1 MSVQTGEDEMGLRR
15 ILDWVR
21 MASILVLLLHF
32 YYFGCSGCKV
42 WQPSY
47 DIVDR
52 VMPVVGDTGLFS
64 DPIYSKLAALG
75 LLTVSLFGSQG
86 KKEPGFTPFVA
97 FCGIF
102 FGLVLF
108 FVSGFFDGSP
118 FLYISLCG
126 GGYLVFL
133 LGGSYLAR
141 VVWRRTEP
149 DLFNRLHEHFPQEER
164 LLENEASINLPAR
177 YCYHQEIRDSWVN
190 LVDVCRGT
198 LVLGSPGSGKTWY
211 VIEPIIRQYIQKGWA
226 MLLYDFKYDDLSKLA
241 YNYFLRYRNYYPVR
255 PCFYNIQPDDPDR
268 SNRSNPLHPSAL
280 GDITDAGEAARAVLI
295 GMNMDWLGKQGEFF
309 VESAINFV
317 KSLIWFLR
325 LYQDG
330 RFCSWPHVVE
340 LAQIPYKELFSV
352 LQAEPQLQVQVRPF
366 VTVLLNGSNE
376 QLDGQIASATIH
388 LARLSSPAIYY
399 IMSGDDFSLELND
412 PSAPKILSIGGNPLK
427 TDTYGPVVS
436 AYVNTINR
444 LANRKGMYPL
454 AEVFDEFSTIG
465 VHTIARSIATGRSNK
480 MAITLCLQDASQ
492 LRLAYGAAFADVV
505 LNTCANVISG
515 QVMGDTARFLA
526 ERFGRTMQDRESY
539 TTTRSDLNVTQS
551 AQLEH
556 SLPISRISSL
566 SSGEFVGMVADTPRQ
581 PIDLKAFCCRF
592 VNDPVALEKERA
604 GFLELPVLCQTTPEL
619 LEANFHRIRKE
630 VRDLVKAEL
639 ARISASPELRHFL
652 L

>member
-1 MSVQTGEDEMGLRR
+1 MSQQTGEDEIGLHR
-15 ILDWVR
+15 ILDWIR

-32 YYFGCSGCKV
+32 YYFGYPGCKA
-42 WQPSY
+42 WQQSY
-47 DIVDR
+47 EVVDR
-52 VMPVVGDTGLFS
+52 LMSVIGEVGLFS
-64 DPIYSKLAALG
+64 DPIYSKLTALA
-75 LLTVSLFGSQG
+75 LLTISLFGSQG

-97 FCGIF
+97 FCRIF
-102 FGLVLF
+102 FGLLLF
-108 FVSGFFDGSP
+108 FASGFFSDYP
-118 FLYISLCG
+118 LLYILMCAS
-126 GGYLVFL
+126 GYLLFL
-133 LGGSYLAR
+133 TGGAYLAR
-141 VVWRRTEP
+141 VVWRMHEP

-164 LLENEASINLPAR
+164 LLETEASINLPAQ
-177 YCYHQEIRDSWVN
+177 YCYHREIRESWVN

-198 LVLGSPGSGKTWY
+198 LVLGSPGSGKTWF

-241 YNYFLRYRNYYPVR
+241 YNCFLRYRNYYPVR
-255 PCFYNIQPDDPDR
+255 PSFYNIQLDDLDK
-268 SNRSNPLHPSAL
+268 SNRSNPLHPSVL

-295 GMNMDWLGKQGEFF
+295 GMNMEWLAKQGEFF

-330 RFCSWPHVVE
+330 RYCSWPHVVE

-399 IMSGDDFSLELND
+399 IMSGDDFSLQLND

-427 TDTYGPVVS
+427 TDNYGPVVS

-444 LANRKGMYPL
+444 LANRKAMYPL
-454 AEVFDEFSTIG
+454 AEIFDEFSTIG

-505 LNTCANVISG
+505 LNTCGNVISG
-515 QVMGDTARFLA
+515 QVTGDTARFLA
-526 ERFGRTMQDRESY
+526 DRFGRTMQDRESY
-539 TTTRSDLNVTQS
+539 TMTRSDLNVTQS

-566 SSGEFVGMVADTPRQ
+566 SSGEFVGMVADTPRL

-592 VNDPVALEKERA
+592 VNDPVALDKERA
-604 GFLELPVLCQTTPEL
+604 GFVELPTLRRTTPEL
-619 LEANFHRIRKE
+619 LAENFHRIRKE
-630 VRDLVKAEL
+630 VQDLVKAEL
-639 ARISASPELRHFL
+639 GRISANPGLRHFL